1 MMTSPTNPSVLS
13 VFGLAIVFEW
23 HYDDLVDENKRRGD
37 RIKQLESEAQ
47 DKANRL
53 LEIDSNSDR
62 QKATIQNMQEQIAR
76 LEQCDRTNNE
86 VIEELNSHLF
96 NVRQK
101 LQAAQKELDAIKE
114 VHTKTL
120 AANAELDKKLGEAIA
135 NLSATELQCNEQT
148 IKISTLQVSRNA
160 LLKDFD
166 NSKLAVNIELDN
178 HRIGILAALDNLER
192 SLRCESVEGS

>member
-1 MMTSPTNPSVLS
+1 MMTSHTNPSVLS

-62 QKATIQNMQEQIAR
+62 QKATIQDMQQQIAR

-86 VIEELNSHLF
+86 VIDDLNANLF

-120 AANAELDKKLGEAIA
+120 AANALLDSKLEEALSNWSIA
-135 NLSATELQCNEQT
+135 ELQCNEQT
-148 IKISTLQVSRNA
+148 IQISTLQTSRSA
-160 LLKDFD
+160 LLEDFD
-166 NSKLAVNIELDN
+166 NSKRAVNIELDN
-178 HRIGILAALDNLER
+178 HRIAILKAMDNLER
-192 SLRCESVEGS
+192 SLRCESVEL

>member
-1 MMTSPTNPSVLS
+1 MTSHTNPSVLS

-62 QKATIQNMQEQIAR
+62 QKATIQDMQQQIAR

-86 VIEELNSHLF
+86 VIDDLNANLF

-120 AANAELDKKLGEAIA
+120 AANALLDSKLEEALSNWSIA
-135 NLSATELQCNEQT
+135 ELQCNEQT
-148 IKISTLQVSRNA
+148 IQISTLQTSRSA
-160 LLKDFD
+160 LLEDFD
-166 NSKLAVNIELDN
+166 NSKRAVNIELDN
-178 HRIGILAALDNLER
+178 HRIAILKAMDNLER
-192 SLRCESVEGS
+192 SLRCESVEL